1 MMTRKLFALTILTFK
16 EGVRDRALFGIGLFS
31 LLLMAGSIVVVSMFM
46 RELHKVTVDI
56 NLSAITFAGLL
67 LSFFVSINLMS
78 KDIDRYTIYSVLSK
92 PFSRSQYIWGKYL
105 GIMLLI
111 VTAMGILTF
120 CSSLAIWFTKSQYSL
135 YFQGFS
141 WMEFYKA
148 VYAELLMFFL
158 LNALIVFFS
167 TITTSSFITL
177 LFSISTYI
185 AGQTIEEVV
194 LFLKTKHAAEI
205 FMSEGINTIIG
216 IVQYILPNLS
226 VFDLK
231 LQSAHAITISWDY
244 LAAVTGY
251 SIVYSIV
258 LLIMASLIFN
268 KRELRRSGSSSWC
281 YFFLCQYFFV
291 LCFKKI

>member
-268 KRELRRSGSSSWC
+268 KRELR
-281 YFFLCQYFFV
+281 
-291 LCFKKI
+291 

>member
-1 MMTRKLFALTILTFK
+1 MTRRLFALAVLTFK

-31 LLLMAGSIVVVSMFM
+31 LLMMTGSILVVSMFM

-56 NLSAITFAGLL
+56 NLSAISFAGLL

-78 KDIDRYTIYSVLSK
+78 KDMDRYTIYSVLSK

-105 GIMLLI
+105 GIMLLV
-111 VTAMGILTF
+111 VTAMGILTL
-120 CSSLAIWFTKSQYSL
+120 CSSLTIWFTKSQYAL

-141 WMEFYKA
+141 WIEFFKA
-148 VYAELLMFFL
+148 VYAEILMFFL

-185 AGQTIEEVV
+185 VAQTIEEVV
-194 LFLKTKHAAEI
+194 LFLKTKEAADMA
-205 FMSEGINTIIG
+205 MSQSVNTIID
-216 IVQYILPNLS
+216 IVQYLLPNMS
-226 VFDLK
+226 IFDIK
-231 LQSAHAITISWDY
+231 IQSAHSITISWGY
-244 LAAVTGY
+244 LAAITCYAGAY
-251 SIVYSIV
+251 TIV

-268 KRELRRSGSSSWC
+268 RRELR
-281 YFFLCQYFFV
+281 
-291 LCFKKI
+291 

>member
-1 MMTRKLFALTILTFK
+1 MMIQKLFALAVLTFK
-16 EGVRDRALFGIGLFS
+16 EGVRDRALFGIGIFS
-31 LLLMAGSIVVVSMFM
+31 LFMMTGSILVVSMFM

-67 LSFFVSINLMS
+67 LTFFVSINLMA
-78 KDIDRYTIYSVLSK
+78 KDMDRHTIYSVMSK

-105 GIMLLI
+105 GMMLLI
-111 VTAMGILTF
+111 ITAMAMLTL
-120 CSSLAIWFTKSQYSL
+120 CASLAIGFTKSQYLL

-141 WMEFYKA
+141 WIEFYKA

-194 LFLKTKHAAEI
+194 LFLKTKHAADI
-205 FMSEGINTIIG
+205 ALSKSVTLIID
-216 IVQYILPNLS
+216 VAQYLLPNLS

-231 LQSAHAITISWDY
+231 TQSAHAITISWNY
-244 LAAVTGY
+244 LAAITCY
-251 SIVYSIV
+251 SGAYSIV
-258 LLIMASLIFN
+258 LLIMASLIFSR
-268 KRELRRSGSSSWC
+268 REL
-281 YFFLCQYFFV
+281 
-291 LCFKKI
+291 K

>member
-1 MMTRKLFALTILTFK
+1 MIKKLFALTILTFK

-31 LLLMAGSIVVVSMFM
+31 LFMMAGSIVVVSMFM

-67 LSFFVSINLMS
+67 LSFFVSINLMA
-78 KDIDRYTIYSVLSK
+78 KDIDRHTIYSVLSK

-105 GIMLLI
+105 GMMLLI
-111 VTAMGILTF
+111 IVAMGILTF
-120 CSSLAIWFTKSQYSL
+120 CSSLAIWFTKSQYFL

-148 VYAELLMFFL
+148 VYAELLMFFM

-194 LFLKTKHAAEI
+194 LFLKTKHAADMV
-205 FMSEGINTIIG
+205 MSQGISIIID

-231 LQSAHAITISWDY
+231 VQSAHSMIISWDY
-244 LAAVTGY
+244 IFAITCYSVTY
-251 SIVYSIV
+251 SIA
-258 LLIMASLIFN
+258 LLIMASLIFSR
-268 KRELRRSGSSSWC
+268 RELR
-281 YFFLCQYFFV
+281 
-291 LCFKKI
+291 

>member
-1 MMTRKLFALTILTFK
+1 MMIRKLFALAVLTFK

-31 LLLMAGSIVVVSMFM
+31 LFMMAGSILVVSMFM
-46 RELHKVTVDI
+46 RELYKVTVDI

-78 KDIDRYTIYSVLSK
+78 KDIDRHTIYLVLSK

-111 VTAMGILTF
+111 ITAMGILTF
-120 CSSLAIWFTKSQYSL
+120 CSTLAIWFTKSQYLL

-158 LNALIVFFS
+158 LNALIIFFS

-177 LFSISTYI
+177 LFSISTYV

-194 LFLKTKHAAEI
+194 LFLKTRHAADMV
-205 FMSEGINTIIG
+205 MSRGISSIID
-216 IVQYILPNLS
+216 IVQYVLPNLS

-231 LQSAHAITISWDY
+231 IQSAHAITISWNY
-244 LAAVTGY
+244 LAAITCY
-251 SIVYSIV
+251 AIAYSIV
-258 LLIMASLIFN
+258 LLIMAALIFN
-268 KRELRRSGSSSWC
+268 KREL
-281 YFFLCQYFFV
+281 
-291 LCFKKI
+291 